1 MNPLKITIA
10 DVPLFFDNKCIEEH
24 LKKKFDLEFVLE
36 IQYQYE
42 RAADIQYESS
52 RCFLLILN

>member
-10 DVPLFFDNKCIEEH
+10 DVPLFFDNKCIEDH
-24 LKKKFDLEFVLE
+24 LKKKSDLEFVLE

-42 RAADIQYESS
+42 RAADGN
-52 RCFLLILN
+52 LTN

>member
-10 DVPLFFDNKCIEEH
+10 DVPLFFDNKCIEDH

-42 RAADIQYESS
+42 RAADGN
-52 RCFLLILN
+52 LTN